1 MYFSP
6 TLAQDLLFHSLIV
19 VQSLHTHL
27 QHVVQG
33 EDIHVVVNC
42 LQSAI
47 LQGQVE
53 GTGKVL
59 V

>member
-1 MYFSP
+1 MYHKFHAL
-6 TLAQDLLFHSLIV
+6 TDLKNI
-19 VQSLHTHL
+19 HTYL

-33 EDIHVVVNC
+33 EDIHFVVNC

-53 GTGKVL
+53 GTGEVL